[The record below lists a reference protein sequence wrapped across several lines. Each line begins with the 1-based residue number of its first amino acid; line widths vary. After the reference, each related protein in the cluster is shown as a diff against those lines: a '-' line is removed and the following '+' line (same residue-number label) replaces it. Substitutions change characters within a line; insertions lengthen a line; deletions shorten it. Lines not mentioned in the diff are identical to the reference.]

1 MDTKQ
6 ALKLLTTVQQNEVRY
21 ILSHVDTCTSDYF
34 CGYGS
39 DREVIQVLVD
49 ETSTY
54 QDIKDGILTWQ
65 ARDHIEDLDVEAYTE
80 AVMELFKDIKFPAT
94 TIPKVLQG
102 VGSMEDKEDWDLY
115 MFFTLETLGEDDE

>member
-6 ALKLLTTVQQNEVRY
+6 ALKLLTTAQQDEVRY
-21 ILSHVDTCTSDYF
+21 LLSHVDTCTSDYF

-49 ETSTY
+49 ENSTY
-54 QDIKDGILTWQ
+54 QAIKSGLLSSQ
-65 ARDHIEDLDVEAYTE
+65 ATDHIDELDTEAYET
-80 AVMELFKDIKFPAT
+80 AVNELFANFT
-94 TIPKVLQG
+94 TLDYVPDTLAY
-102 VGSMEDKEDWDLY
+102 VGSMVDEEDWDLY

>member
-6 ALKLLTTVQQNEVRY
+6 ALKLLTTVQQDEVRY
-21 ILSHVDTCTSDYF
+21 ILSQVDTCTSDYF

-49 ETSTY
+49 ENSTY
-54 QDIKDGILTWQ
+54 QDIKSGLLEWQ
-65 ARDHIEDLDVEAYTE
+65 ATDHIDELDTEAYE
-80 AVMELFKDIKFPAT
+80 SAVEELFKDIKFPAT

-102 VGSMEDKEDWDLY
+102 VGSMEDCDEWDLY